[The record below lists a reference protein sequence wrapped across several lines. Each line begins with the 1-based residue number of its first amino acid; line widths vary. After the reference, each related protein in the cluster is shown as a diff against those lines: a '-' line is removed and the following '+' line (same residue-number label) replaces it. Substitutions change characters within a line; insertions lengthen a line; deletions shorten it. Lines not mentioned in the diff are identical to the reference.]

1 MEKCVAVQLNQY
13 LNDDCLL
20 EEFQSAYKIAHST
33 ETSLLKIQSDI
44 LMSLDN
50 GKAVVLVFLDMSA
63 AFDTVNHKILL
74 SRLSES
80 FGIKGMALKWFNS
93 YLTNRKH
100 FVAINNAVSSV
111 WDQNVGV
118 PQGSVLGP
126 ILYVLYT
133 SPVADIIKSYGLSYH
148 FYADDSQLYIAFS
161 HNSHQQVLDAKECI
175 ERCVADIKRWM
186 QANDLKLNQDKTEI
200 MLIHSKFKA
209 CIDPP
214 IIQIGDDMIHVS
226 STATNLGFKFDKY
239 LCCHD
244 QIKQVCKSSFYFIR
258 NIAKIRNYLTDSA
271 TESVVHAFITSKL
284 DYCNS
289 LYYGLPKCLLKRLQ
303 CIQNSAARLVVQAS
317 KFDHVTP
324 VLIKL
329 HWLPVCFR
337 IMFKILLM
345 VYKCL
350 HDMAPP
356 YLANVIKPRKTSRSL
371 RSTTMEY
378 LEEQRSRL
386 VTYGDRSFSVAGPK
400 LWNNLP
406 LKIRKSSS
414 IQSFKKELKSHLFK
428 NFLSFGFK

>member
-1 MEKCVAVQLNQY
+1 
-13 LNDDCLL
+13 
-20 EEFQSAYKIAHST
+20 
-33 ETSLLKIQSDI
+33 
-44 LMSLDN
+44 
-50 GKAVVLVFLDMSA
+50 MSA

-80 FGIKGMALKWFNS
+80 YGIKGMALKWFNS
-93 YLTNRKH
+93 YLTNRKQ

-161 HNSHQQVLDAKECI
+161 HNSHQQLLDAKECI

-209 CIDPP
+209 YIDPP

-226 STATNLGFKFDKY
+226 STATNLDFKFDKY

-289 LYYGLPKCLLKRLQ
+289 LYYGLPKYLLKRLQ
-303 CIQNSAARLVVQAS
+303 CIQNSAAR
-317 KFDHVTP
+317 
-324 VLIKL
+324 
-329 HWLPVCFR
+329 
-337 IMFKILLM
+337 
-345 VYKCL
+345 
-350 HDMAPP
+350 
-356 YLANVIKPRKTSRSL
+356 
-371 RSTTMEY
+371 
-378 LEEQRSRL
+378 
-386 VTYGDRSFSVAGPK
+386 
-400 LWNNLP
+400 
-406 LKIRKSSS
+406 
-414 IQSFKKELKSHLFK
+414 
-428 NFLSFGFK
+428 

>member
-1 MEKCVAVQLNQY
+1 MLSICVISISG
-13 LNDDCLL
+13 
-20 EEFQSAYKIAHST
+20 F
-33 ETSLLKIQSDI
+33 
-44 LMSLDN
+44 
-50 GKAVVLVFLDMSA
+50 
-63 AFDTVNHKILL
+63 
-74 SRLSES
+74 
-80 FGIKGMALKWFNS
+80 KWLWIS
-93 YLTNRKH
+93 
-100 FVAINNAVSSV
+100 IS
-111 WDQNVGV
+111 
-118 PQGSVLGP
+118 
-126 ILYVLYT
+126 
-133 SPVADIIKSYGLSYH
+133 
-148 FYADDSQLYIAFS
+148 
-161 HNSHQQVLDAKECI
+161 
-175 ERCVADIKRWM
+175 
-186 QANDLKLNQDKTEI
+186 
-200 MLIHSKFKA
+200 
-209 CIDPP
+209 
-214 IIQIGDDMIHVS
+214 
-226 STATNLGFKFDKY
+226 GFKFDKY

-289 LYYGLPKCLLKRLQ
+289 LYYGLPKYLLKRLQ

-317 KFDHVTP
+317 KFEHVTP
-324 VLIKL
+324 VLLKL
-329 HWLPVCFR
+329 HWLPVRFR

-406 LKIRKSSS
+406 LQIRKSSS

-428 NFLSFGFK
+428 NFLSFGLKRSLMRNDILLLLLYKFDIYFLLLSSAMNF

>member
-1 MEKCVAVQLNQY
+1 M
-13 LNDDCLL
+13 
-20 EEFQSAYKIAHST
+20 
-33 ETSLLKIQSDI
+33 
-44 LMSLDN
+44 
-50 GKAVVLVFLDMSA
+50 
-63 AFDTVNHKILL
+63 
-74 SRLSES
+74 
-80 FGIKGMALKWFNS
+80 
-93 YLTNRKH
+93 
-100 FVAINNAVSSV
+100 
-111 WDQNVGV
+111 
-118 PQGSVLGP
+118 
-126 ILYVLYT
+126 
-133 SPVADIIKSYGLSYH
+133 
-148 FYADDSQLYIAFS
+148 
-161 HNSHQQVLDAKECI
+161 
-175 ERCVADIKRWM
+175 ADIKRWM

-209 CIDPP
+209 YIDPP

-289 LYYGLPKCLLKRLQ
+289 LYYGLPKYLLKRLQ
-303 CIQNSAARLVVQAS
+303 CIQNSAARLVVQAR

-406 LKIRKSSS
+406 LQIRKSSS

-428 NFLSFGFK
+428 NFLSFGLK